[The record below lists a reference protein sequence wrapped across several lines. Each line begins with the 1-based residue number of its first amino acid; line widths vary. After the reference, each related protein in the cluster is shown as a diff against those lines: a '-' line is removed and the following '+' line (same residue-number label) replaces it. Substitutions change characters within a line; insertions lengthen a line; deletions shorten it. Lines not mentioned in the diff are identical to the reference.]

1 MSFIHRNIA
10 AIFIFVL
17 VAALGWIYG
26 GTMSS
31 VIRPVL
37 PWLIAIM
44 YEVALCFPQRRDGES
59 TSHAR
64 KRVWRALREDPLT
77 WVVVSFLVLTS
88 IPFIN
93 VGKTPEVAILPFCT
107 HIMKH
112 YGVFL
117 WFASA
122 LSAALLA
129 KHSLTRSGK
138 RTLIEMI
145 VWNGVAMAALGFVQ
159 LVAGAPG
166 PLWST
171 LVKNPG
177 HFFSTFGYPNI
188 AGDYFTVLFCLS
200 VAQWR
205 NRLDEIRHN
214 LEGTQAAKRI
224 PRHKFFWMKHYLLI
238 AALVNFFA
246 ALNTLSRA
254 AIILVSVSA
263 TILFSHTIVVALARM
278 KKVDR
283 VKAGAFCALAML
295 MIAVAA
301 TAFMPDGVHRE
312 MKTVSSREALDR
324 VTGRGESHSVIAMQ
338 IWREHLLFGCG
349 GWGYATLCVDKQP
362 PRTYWAPG
370 SANVHNDHL
379 QFLVEHGLVGYGLLV
394 AAVALLLMPV
404 AKSWIA
410 LAKGVRFLP
419 AKRQPPPPQSF
430 FAFPGS
436 AFSLIVAATVPVV
449 HAFGDC
455 PLRSSAVLTLFYVT
469 LACMPG
475 YLPREERKDKET

>member
-10 AIFIFVL
+10 ALFIFIL
-17 VAALGWIYG
+17 VAALGWLYG
-26 GTMSS
+26 GRMGSIS
-31 VIRPVL
+31 RSVL
-37 PWLIAIM
+37 PWLLVIM
-44 YEVALCFPQRRDGES
+44 SDIALCFPQRREGES

-64 KRVWRALREDPLT
+64 KRVWRALREDPLS
-77 WVVVSFLVLTS
+77 WVVLSFLLLLCV
-88 IPFIN
+88 PFLN
-93 VGKTPEVAILPFCT
+93 VGMTPELKFLPFCVDRVS
-107 HIMKH
+107 HFS
-112 YGVFL
+112 VFL

-129 KHSLTRSGK
+129 KHALTRSGK
-138 RTLIEMI
+138 RTLVEMI

-159 LVAGAPG
+159 LVAEAPG

-171 LVKNPG
+171 MVKNPG
-177 HFFSTFGYPNI
+177 HFFSTFGYPNM

-205 NRLDEIRHN
+205 NRLDDIRHH
-214 LEGTQAAKRI
+214 LEGTQDAKRL
-224 PRHKFFWMKHYLLI
+224 PKHKLFWMKHYLLI

-263 TILFSHTIVVALARM
+263 AILFAHAGIVALARM

-283 VKAGAFCALAML
+283 VKAGAFCAMALL
-295 MIAVAA
+295 LIAVAA
-301 TAFMPDGVHRE
+301 TAFMPDGMHRE
-312 MKTVSSREALDR
+312 MSTLSSREALDR
-324 VTGRGESHSVIAMQ
+324 VTGRGESHATIATQ

-349 GWGYATLCVDKQP
+349 GWGYATLCVEKLP
-362 PRTYWAPG
+362 PTKYWAPG

-394 AAVALLLMPV
+394 AVVVLLMIPV
-404 AKSWIA
+404 GRSWIT

-419 AKRQPPPPQSF
+419 HKKQPPPPQSF

-436 AFSLIVAATVPVV
+436 AFSMLVAAAVPVI

-469 LACMPG
+469 LACVGG
-475 YLPREERKDKET
+475 YLPREERKDKES